1 MGQVVADSSS
11 DANADKRFRLVQD
24 EEGATPSPAPL
35 PQGVGK
41 PPSKPPAA
49 PPLAAVPEPE
59 PKKLNNLETKIKELK
74 QENEQLVCA
83 LYYLQQEL
91 KELRGSK

>member
-1 MGQVVADSSS
+1 MTDSVS
-11 DANADKRFRLVQD
+11 DPNSDKRFRLLQD
-24 EEGATPSPAPL
+24 EGVAAPSPVPL

-41 PPSKPPAA
+41 PPSKPPLA
-49 PPLAAVPEPE
+49 PPAAVPAPAPEPE
-59 PKKLNNLETKIKELK
+59 GLNTFQIKIKQLQ

-91 KELRGSK
+91 KELRRSK